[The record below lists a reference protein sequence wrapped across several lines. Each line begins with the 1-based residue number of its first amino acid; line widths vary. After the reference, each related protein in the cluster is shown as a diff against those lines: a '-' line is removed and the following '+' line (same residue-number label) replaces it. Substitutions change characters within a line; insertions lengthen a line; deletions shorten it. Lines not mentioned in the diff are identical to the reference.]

1 MRSPCFVLSIDRS
14 LLPLGAHEEAKYM
27 LDDHKLL
34 LIGGPSHVGKSTL
47 SQSLASHLRWNY
59 CSTDKLARHPGRP
72 WQAKS
77 KEIPKHVADHYQLL
91 SADELIEEVLH
102 HYRKN
107 VWPLIKDIVTSHAT
121 DASSEKMVIEG
132 SALLPELVVTL
143 NFYNIS
149 TIWLTASNEFL
160 RRRIYTA
167 SQYETKSPYEKML
180 VDKFLE
186 RNRLYNN
193 RIIDAVNRLG
203 LVSLDVEDASAAD
216 ELMSLCLSTFVHDTF
231 QSPDK
236 HAALERTSKLVER

>member
-1 MRSPCFVLSIDRS
+1 
-14 LLPLGAHEEAKYM
+14 M

-47 SQSLASHLRWNY
+47 AQSLASHLRWNY

-91 SADELIEEVLH
+91 SADELIEDVLY

-143 NFYNIS
+143 NFDNIS

-167 SQYETKSPYEKML
+167 SQYETKSLYEKML
-180 VDKFLE
+180 IDKFSE
-186 RNRLYNN
+186 RNRLYND
-193 RIIDAVNRLG
+193 RITDAANRLG
-203 LVSLDVEDASAAD
+203 LVSLDVEDASTTD
-216 ELMSLCLSTFVHDTF
+216 ELMSLCLS
-231 QSPDK
+231 
-236 HAALERTSKLVER
+236 EVERSPVSVQNAVVIRLS

>member
-1 MRSPCFVLSIDRS
+1 M
-14 LLPLGAHEEAKYM
+14 
-27 LDDHKLL
+27 
-34 LIGGPSHVGKSTL
+34 GKSTL
-47 SQSLASHLRWNY
+47 AQSLVSHLRWNY

-91 SADELIEEVLH
+91 SADELIEDVLH

-107 VWPLIKDIVTSHAT
+107 VWLLIEDIVTFHAT
-121 DASSEKMVIEG
+121 DASSEKLVMEG

-143 NFYNIS
+143 NFDNIS

-167 SQYETKSPYEKML
+167 SQYETKSPSEKML

-186 RNRLYNN
+186 RNCLYND
-193 RIIDAVNRLG
+193 RIIDTVTRLG
-203 LVSLDVEDASAAD
+203 LVSLDVEDASTAD
-216 ELMSLCLSTFVHDTF
+216 ELMSLCLSAFVNNTF
-231 QSPDK
+231 QSPDNRV
-236 HAALERTSKLVER
+236 AADC